1 MDLFDNLVDQL
12 LNEFSVEDR
21 NDPAFYDYAVIFIQQ
36 LKQRNLISPGIEV
49 RKTAMQIVKDGYYN
63 FIDTDDSVSYKVTF
77 LFDKSIKGISP
88 NNLRIEIDNLLDDDE
103 PKVIENTHKEE
114 SISEIVDFLDKASR
128 EAQKEDSKI
137 PGEDMPEELS
147 DTGSELPG
155 VQQSSKPT
163 SPIQAP
169 AEPQGAPGFSTGQQA
184 PNTSQYLKGL
194 R

>member
-1 MDLFDNLVDQL
+1 MDTFDKLIDQL

-21 NDPAFYDYAVIFIQQ
+21 NDPAFYDYAVILIQQ
-36 LKQRNLISPGIEV
+36 LKQRNLIPPGVEV

-63 FIDTDDSVSYKVTF
+63 YIDAEDNVSYKVTF
-77 LFDKSIKGISP
+77 IFDTSVKDISP
-88 NNLRIEIDNLLDDDE
+88 NNLRIEIENLLDDEE
-103 PKVIENTHKEE
+103 PKVIENTHEE
-114 SISEIVDFLDKASR
+114 KSINEIVDFLNKASR
-128 EAQKEDSKI
+128 EAEKESGKI

-163 SPIQAP
+163 SPVQAP